1 MLNRSEDISRPLR
14 ASSFF
19 KSLACALRGLWTAFK
34 SERNL
39 KIHTVALCLVIVLG
53 IYLSLDALEW
63 GLIIFALGFVF
74 VTELINTAIER
85 IGDKAANGKMSH
97 TIGSAKDISAAA
109 VLISAL
115 TAFAIGI
122 IILFIPFF
130 QKIF

>member
-1 MLNRSEDISRPLR
+1 MLNRSEDNSRPLR
-14 ASSFF
+14 AASFL
-19 KSLACALRGLWTAFK
+19 KSLACALRGFWTAFK

-39 KIHTVALCLVIVLG
+39 KIHTVALCLVIALG

-115 TAFAIGI
+115 TALAIGI
-122 IILFIPFF
+122 IFLFIPFF